1 MSTDVDQFFVSVKY
15 GKDSLLLLRKLLQQS
30 KLVEEYKWK
39 QPCYTYNGKNVI
51 ILSGLKDHVVIS
63 FFKGALL
70 TDNETILEKPGDHTQ
85 SARIIRFYNLDEVKN
100 LSSQIKAFIK
110 EAIEIEESGKKLE
123 KDESVKIEMP
133 NELIDQFKKD
143 KQFEKAYQ
151 QLTPGRQRA
160 YLMFFTAAKQT
171 ETRTARIEKYKDR
184 ILKGY
189 GFNDCVCGL
198 SKRMPN
204 CDGSHKQLPG
214 FKNN

>member
-1 MSTDVDQFFVSVKY
+1 MTIEVNQFFESVRL
-15 GKDSLLLLRKLLQQS
+15 GKEALLLLRKLLNQT
-30 KLVEEYKWK
+30 KLAEEYKWK
-39 QPCYTYNGKNVI
+39 QPCYTYQGKNVI

-70 TDNETILEKPGDHTQ
+70 TDKENLLEKPGDHTQ
-85 SARIIRFYNLDEVKN
+85 SARIIRFYTLDEVKR
-100 LSSQIKAFIK
+100 LTPQIKAFIK

-123 KDESVKIEMP
+123 KEESVKIEIP

-151 QLTPGRQRA
+151 HLTPGRQRA

-171 ETRTARIEKYKDR
+171 ETRTARIEKYKER
-184 ILKGY
+184 ILNGF

-204 CDGSHKQLPG
+204 CDGSHKQIPG
-214 FKNN
+214 FKNH

>member
-1 MSTDVDQFFVSVKY
+1 MSVEVDQFFESIKQ
-15 GKDSLLLLRKLLQQS
+15 GKEALLLLRKLLNQT
-30 KLVEEYKWK
+30 KLTEEYKWK
-39 QPCYTYNGKNVI
+39 QPCYTYHGKNVI

-70 TDNETILEKPGDHTQ
+70 NDEENLLEKPGDHTQ
-85 SARIIRFYNLDEVKN
+85 SARIIRFYTLDEVKK
-100 LSSQIKAFIK
+100 LTPQIKAFIK
-110 EAIEIEESGKKLE
+110 EAIEIEESGKKIE
-123 KDESVKIEMP
+123 KDESVKIEIP
-133 NELIDQFKKD
+133 KELIDQFKKD

-160 YLMFFTAAKQT
+160 YLMFFTAAKQA
-171 ETRTARIEKYKDR
+171 ETRITRIEKYKDR

-204 CDGSHKQLPG
+204 CDGSHKHIPG
-214 FKNN
+214 FKC